1 MIFFVSDL
9 FLEDYVGGGE
19 LTSEAIIQSSLLP
32 VQKIHS
38 NRVTPKLMES
48 HKDKFWIF
56 GNYANLSESSIFYAI
71 KNLKST
77 LRVLEVVIATSRE
90 EANLFLHSMLSL

>member
-1 MIFFVSDL
+1 MLKILPYHSKHRFGFEWIKTVDFYYLWYVVRFAFFGWFFVSDL

-56 GNYANLSESSIFYAI
+56 GN
-71 KNLKST
+71 
-77 LRVLEVVIATSRE
+77 LED
-90 EANLFLHSMLSL
+90 